1 MTRHERMFSNHM
13 TALSSHYGESLK
25 SMKFDKAKI
34 MDNDNDS
41 VLSHYVAKKIG
52 FVTRHLLTAECTHSI
67 IFEKEWYDRL

>member
-1 MTRHERMFSNHM
+1 
-13 TALSSHYGESLK
+13 
-25 SMKFDKAKI
+25 MKFDKAKI